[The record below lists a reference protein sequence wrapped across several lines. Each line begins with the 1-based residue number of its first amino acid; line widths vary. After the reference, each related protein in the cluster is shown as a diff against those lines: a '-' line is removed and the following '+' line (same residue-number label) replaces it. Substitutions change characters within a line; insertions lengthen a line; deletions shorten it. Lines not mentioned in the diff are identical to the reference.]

1 VIFVL
6 AGAKPVSMRYDRA
19 LMSIGCPSMRWF
31 LGLFLCRLVPV
42 RRWLQTFILWLSGLL
57 SVGLRQWNHLLN
69 WYRFFG
75 NLLCQ
80 LLLRSI
86 SFTDSWGES
95 LWLRRPF
102 GCCQPLL
109 LRQHLGFRRRPILFK
124 LSSVWFAVGRLV
136 SLQWLE
142 LSQTCLR
149 WDRSRSIRFLPR
161 WISCSSE
168 LETGHCWGPSDVFWG
183 GFLLFT
189 ERSRCWRVSF
199 RTCLWYRRWLNR
211 SITSGFCPH
220 CLYEAKGSDSL
231 QIAGSSP
238 DFLLGGHRLQRYAH

>member
-1 VIFVL
+1 MTGHLWVL
-6 AGAKPVSMRYDRA
+6 VVLPWDGFLVS
-19 LMSIGCPSMRWF
+19 F
-31 LGLFLCRLVPV
+31 
-42 RRWLQTFILWLSGLL
+42 
-57 SVGLRQWNHLLN
+57 SVGLFPSGVGCRRLYCGSRIFCRSDWDSGITLLN

-75 NLLCQ
+75 NLMCQ

-109 LRQHLGFRRRPILFK
+109 LRQHLGFRRRPILYK

-149 WDRSRSIRFLPR
+149 WDRSRSIRF
-161 WISCSSE
+161 SSE
-168 LETGHCWGPSDVFWG
+168 VN
-183 GFLLFT
+183 LLFF
-189 ERSRCWRVSF
+189 RVGDGS
-199 RTCLWYRRWLNR
+199 LLR
-211 SITSGFCPH
+211 SIRRFLRWVSSLNAVDADGFHLELVCGIVDGKIDQLLLGFAH
-220 CLYEAKGSDSL
+220 IVYTRQRETIHFRLLDRL
-231 QIAGSSP
+231 QI
-238 DFLLGGHRLQRYAH
+238 FC

>member
-1 VIFVL
+1 MIFVL
-6 AGAKPVSMRYDRA
+6 AGAKPVSMRYDPA

-75 NLLCQ
+75 NWCVNFCWDPSVFPIPEVDL
-80 LLLRSI
+80 
-86 SFTDSWGES
+86 FGWGGD
-95 LWLRRPF
+95 LGAVNLV
-102 GCCQPLL
+102 L
-109 LRQHLGFRRRPILFK
+109 LRQHRGFRRRPILYK

-149 WDRSRSIRFLPR
+149 WDRSRSIRF
-161 WISCSSE
+161 SSE
-168 LETGHCWGPSDVFWG
+168 VN
-183 GFLLFT
+183 LLFF
-189 ERSRCWRVSF
+189 RVGDGSLLRFIRRFLRWVSSLNAVDADGCFHLELVCGIVDGKIDQLLLGFAHIVYTRQREAIHF
-199 RTCLWYRRWLNR
+199 RLLDR
-211 SITSGFCPH
+211 
-220 CLYEAKGSDSL
+220 L
-231 QIAGSSP
+231 QI
-238 DFLLGGHRLQRYAH
+238 FC

>member
-1 VIFVL
+1 MTRHLWVL
-6 AGAKPVSMRYDRA
+6 VVLPWDGFLVS
-19 LMSIGCPSMRWF
+19 F
-31 LGLFLCRLVPV
+31 
-42 RRWLQTFILWLSGLL
+42 
-57 SVGLRQWNHLLN
+57 SVGLFPSGVGCRRLYCGSRIFCRSDWDSGITLLN

-75 NLLCQ
+75 NLMCQ

-109 LRQHLGFRRRPILFK
+109 LGQHLGFRRRPILYK

-149 WDRSRSIRFLPR
+149 WDRSRSIRF
-161 WISCSSE
+161 SSE
-168 LETGHCWGPSDVFWG
+168 VNLLFFRVGDGSLLSSIQTFSEV
-183 GFLLFT
+183 GFFT

-220 CLYEAKGSDSL
+220 CLYESKGSDSL
-231 QIAGSSP
+231 FECWIVSRFSI
-238 DFLLGGHRLQRYAH
+238 GGYRLQRYAH

>member
-57 SVGLRQWNHLLN
+57 SVGLRQWNHLIELIPVLWKFDVPTFWLDPSVWPSLEVNLFGWLSDLGDPFDAVNFCCWDSN
-69 WYRFFG
+69 WG
-75 NLLCQ
+75 SVNLV
-80 LLLRSI
+80 
-86 SFTDSWGES
+86 
-95 LWLRRPF
+95 
-102 GCCQPLL
+102 L
-109 LRQHLGFRRRPILFK
+109 LRQHCCFRRRPILYK

-149 WDRSRSIRFLPR
+149 WDRSRSIRF
-161 WISCSSE
+161 SSE
-168 LETGHCWGPSDVFWG
+168 VN
-183 GFLLFT
+183 LLFF
-189 ERSRCWRVSF
+189 RVGDGS
-199 RTCLWYRRWLNR
+199 LLR
-211 SITSGFCPH
+211 SIRRFLRWASSLNAVDADGFHLELVC
-220 CLYEAKGSDSL
+220 GIVD
-231 QIAGSSP
+231 G
-238 DFLLGGHRLQRYAH
+238 

>member
-75 NLLCQ
+75 NLMCQ

-86 SFTDSWGES
+86 SFTDSWGGS
-95 LWLRRPF
+95 LWLRRRI
-102 GCCQPLL
+102 GCCQPCVVGTTSWFPEETNPL
-109 LRQHLGFRRRPILFK
+109 QTKFCVICRRSFSEFAVTRTFTD
-124 LSSVWFAVGRLV
+124 LSSVGSVEIHQIFFRGESLVLQSWRRVTVEVHQTFSEVG
-136 SLQWLE
+136 
-142 LSQTCLR
+142 
-149 WDRSRSIRFLPR
+149 
-161 WISCSSE
+161 
-168 LETGHCWGPSDVFWG
+168 
-183 GFLLFT
+183 LFT
-189 ERSRCWRVSF
+189 ERSRCWRLFSF